1 MTIEK
6 MLPLGN
12 LNLAPGQYTIRLKVT
27 DKLKNQSLT
36 QSAQFSIT

>member
-6 MLPLGN
+6 LLPLADM
-12 LNLAPGQYTIRLKVT
+12 APGQYTLKVKIT
-27 DKLKNQSLT
+27 DKLKNSTLT